1 MDIGMKLKQAR
12 LTAKLTQEHVAE
24 AIGVSRQTISN
35 WENEKSYPDIV
46 SVISLSDLY
55 GISLDD
61 LLKGDQKM
69 IEHLNESTDVVSSN
83 RKLILAAGMNI
94 VLLILFI
101 LFNGFITRNPYLIAA
116 SASLGIAGSCGLFYQ
131 LIKKF

>member
-61 LLKGDQKM
+61 LLKGDRKM

-83 RKLILAAGMNI
+83 RKLI
-94 VLLILFI
+94 
-101 LFNGFITRNPYLIAA
+101 
-116 SASLGIAGSCGLFYQ
+116 SASGCC
-131 LIKKF
+131 